1 MKSTIGSRPLI
12 LLTATLIVVIGVVL
26 LARLRPEHPKSGAEA
41 TSSLIESSGP
51 AWTNRDEPG
60 PAAGD
65 NAKAEAARKQGEV
78 ERIAARIASKKWLI
92 PELSDVAGISPDQ
105 EGQFLKLLLDEKVLT
120 NKVAYLSII
129 GSIGG
134 DQSASILIGMIVD
147 DYNGLL
153 FSRAEQNVMGRA
165 IITLGCISV
174 RSRSAADFL
183 EKASHEEFWV
193 ENRKWKPAD
202 YQTSF
207 DHRTDLV
214 LAGDCLKAMA
224 IGGNELVEKRIAT
237 IKDSDLAFQQKW
249 SGTVVEAAFH
259 LDMAKQVP
267 SIPVSLVHPEKT
279 MEKFVRWV
287 ASERGKEMNEWY
299 GAVNKIEK
307 SDEKKRILLVL
318 SCINL
323 HLRHNRSPLCVAMPS
338 AKHLRQGRS

>member
-78 ERIAARIASKKWLI
+78 ERIAARIASRKWLI

-105 EGQFLKLLLDEKVLT
+105 EGQFLKLLLDEKALT

-134 DQSASILIGMIVD
+134 DQSASILVGLVVD
-147 DYNGLL
+147 DYSGLL
-153 FSRAEQNVMGRA
+153 LSRAEQNVMGRA
-165 IITLGCISV
+165 IISLGCISE

-193 ENRKWKPAD
+193 ENRKWKPAE

-224 IGGNELVEKRIAT
+224 IGGNEMVEQKIAART
-237 IKDSDLAFQQKW
+237 VSDW
-249 SGTVVEAAFH
+249 RCYDEA
-259 LDMAKQVP
+259 
-267 SIPVSLVHPEKT
+267 
-279 MEKFVRWV
+279 
-287 ASERGKEMNEWY
+287 
-299 GAVNKIEK
+299 
-307 SDEKKRILLVL
+307 
-318 SCINL
+318 
-323 HLRHNRSPLCVAMPS
+323 
-338 AKHLRQGRS
+338 